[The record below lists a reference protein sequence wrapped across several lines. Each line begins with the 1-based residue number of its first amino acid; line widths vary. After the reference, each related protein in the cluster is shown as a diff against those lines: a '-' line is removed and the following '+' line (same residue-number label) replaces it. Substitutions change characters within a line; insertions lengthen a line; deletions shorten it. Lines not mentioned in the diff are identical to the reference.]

1 MHKPHHC
8 EQQEQNAEKLFG
20 ITVKQQ
26 ILFKSSLAVPPPSET
41 KEAAASLTTHEKWC
55 LKTS

>member
-41 KEAAASLTTHEKWC
+41 KEAAASLTTHEK
-55 LKTS
+55 S